1 MGGDVGLLSLTVITP
16 ALSPEG
22 TEALVTS
29 IGPDRVPTIVVDNAT
44 GAVRER
50 LRTSAP
56 WVRTIV
62 PLRNLGFAAAVNLA
76 VQVADTEIVFVTNDD
91 VVLDPGALER
101 LAAAFDDPTVTSA
114 SCRLRRPSG
123 ETDSIGL
130 NVDRTLRAFDTT
142 ELQATGPIPRPIGPS
157 GAAAAYRR
165 STFLRLG
172 GFSKELFAYWEDVD
186 LALRLWADGGRFVA
200 IDDPGGVHRRGSA
213 LGGRTVRQRRLD
225 AFGRGFVLG
234 RYQSWLGLRG
244 RAAVPLV
251 DWQTLLVSAMVC
263 RDLSVY
269 DERRRGRRAG
279 RASQVSQLDGPGP
292 ASRTL
297 GATLRAQRR
306 RQATV
311 LASWTRH
318 RTSARS

>member
-1 MGGDVGLLSLTVITP
+1 MSLTVITP

-22 TEALVTS
+22 TDALVAS
-29 IGPDRVPTIVVDNAT
+29 VGPDRVATIVVDNAT

-62 PLRNLGFAAAVNLA
+62 PLRNVGFGAAANLA
-76 VQVADTEIVFVTNDD
+76 VQLADTEVVFVTNDD
-91 VVLDPGALER
+91 VVLDPNVLER
-101 LAAAFDDPTVTSA
+101 IASAFDDPAVTSA

-123 ETDSIGL
+123 VTDSLGL
-130 NVDRTLRAFDTT
+130 NVDCTLRAFDTT
-142 ELQATGPIPRPIGPS
+142 ELDAAGPTPKPLGPS

-172 GFSKELFAYWEDVD
+172 GFSSELFAYWEDVD

-200 IDDPGGVHRRGSA
+200 IDDPGGVHQRGSA

-234 RYQSWLGLRG
+234 RYQSWLGVRG

-251 DWQTLLVSAMVC
+251 DWPTLLASALVC

-269 DERRRGRRAG
+269 EERLRGRRAG
-279 RASQVSQLDGPGP
+279 RASQVSRPDGPGP

-297 GATLRAQRR
+297 GATLRAQLR

-311 LASWTRH
+311 LAPGTRC
-318 RTSARS
+318 RTSSRS